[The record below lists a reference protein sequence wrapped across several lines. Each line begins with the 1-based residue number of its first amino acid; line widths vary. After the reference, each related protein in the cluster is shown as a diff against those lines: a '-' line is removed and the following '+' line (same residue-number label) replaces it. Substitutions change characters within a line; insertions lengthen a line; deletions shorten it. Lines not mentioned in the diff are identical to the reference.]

1 MGMSRGAVSVGECDV
16 PAYER
21 VLQNL
26 NASVRKECSGP
37 CVYDAI

>member
-1 MGMSRGAVSVGECDV
+1 MGMNRGTVSIGECDA

-26 NASVRKECSGP
+26 NASVRKEGSGP